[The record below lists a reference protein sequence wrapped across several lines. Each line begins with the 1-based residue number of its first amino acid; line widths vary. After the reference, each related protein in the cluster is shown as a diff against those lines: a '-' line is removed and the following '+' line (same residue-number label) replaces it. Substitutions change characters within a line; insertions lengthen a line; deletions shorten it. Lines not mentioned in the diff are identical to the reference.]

1 MNCLVETLCISFV
14 SFQVQIAQVVTK
26 VYNVSQKQIALMTP
40 YKAQKECLKKFAE
53 EAGLLD
59 IAVATITESQGK
71 ALII

>member
-1 MNCLVETLCISFV
+1 M
-14 SFQVQIAQVVTK
+14 VTK

-71 ALII
+71 ALIIL